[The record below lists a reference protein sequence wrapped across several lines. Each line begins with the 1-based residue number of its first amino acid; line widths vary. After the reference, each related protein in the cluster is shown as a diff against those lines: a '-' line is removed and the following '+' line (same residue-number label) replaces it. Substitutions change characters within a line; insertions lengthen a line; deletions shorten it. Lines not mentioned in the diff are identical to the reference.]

1 MHLFEK
7 NQYLDNDFK
16 NFRFEQRQIF
26 DGNRKRIEE
35 IAEMY
40 VLGLDNSVSAGVQKR
55 DQKQGDSMIQKE
67 ISF

>member
-40 VLGLDNSVSAGVQKR
+40 VLGLDNSVSAGVRKR